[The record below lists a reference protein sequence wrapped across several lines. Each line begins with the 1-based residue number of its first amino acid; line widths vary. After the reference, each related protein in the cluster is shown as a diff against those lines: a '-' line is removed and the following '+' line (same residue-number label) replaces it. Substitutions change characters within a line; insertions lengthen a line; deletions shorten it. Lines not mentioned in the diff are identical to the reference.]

1 MLALISPAKRLDFER
16 DTDGPTMTQP
26 ALWPESKL
34 LLSELKKMS
43 APEVGALMKLSDKL
57 ADLNHQRFQT
67 FPTNPKKALSGRPA
81 VLAFDGDTYQGLD
94 AVSLGE
100 AELFYAQTHLCILS
114 GLYGVLRAFDE
125 IHPYRLEMGTKLKN
139 QRGKDLYAF
148 WESRITEQLQTYV
161 DDSSSEW
168 VCNLA
173 STEYFKS
180 VQPKG
185 LSVPVVTP
193 VFQEVKDDQA
203 KVIGLMAKRAR
214 GMMARYIVEN
224 QVKSPDELKR
234 FKVGGYKFK
243 AKLSTETSLVFQRP
257 RA

>member
-1 MLALISPAKRLDFER
+1 
-16 DTDGPTMTQP
+16 
-26 ALWPESKL
+26 
-34 LLSELKKMS
+34 
-43 APEVGALMKLSDKL
+43 
-57 ADLNHQRFQT
+57 
-67 FPTNPKKALSGRPA
+67 
-81 VLAFDGDTYQGLD
+81 
-94 AVSLGE
+94 
-100 AELFYAQTHLCILS
+100 
-114 GLYGVLRAFDE
+114 
-125 IHPYRLEMGTKLKN
+125 MGTKLKN

-148 WESRITEQLQTYV
+148 WEGRITEQLQTYV

-193 VFQEVKDDQA
+193 VFQEVKDGQA

>member
-16 DTDGPTMTQP
+16 DAEGPTMTQP
-26 ALWPESKL
+26 ALWNESKRL
-34 LLSELKKMS
+34 LKELKKMS
-43 APEVGALMKLSDKL
+43 PSEVGTLMKLSDKL

-67 FPTNPKKALSGRPA
+67 FPSEPKKSLSGRPA

-94 AVSLGE
+94 ALTLESE
-100 AELFYAQTHLCILS
+100 ALTYAQEHLCILS

-139 QRGKDLYAF
+139 ERGKDLYSF
-148 WESRITEQLQTYV
+148 WAGRITEQLQSYV
-161 DDSSSEW
+161 DASESQW

-180 VQPKG
+180 VNPSD

-193 VFQEVKDDQA
+193 IFQEVKDDQA

-224 QVKSPDELKR
+224 QVKTPKELKR
-234 FKVGGYKFK
+234 FTEGGYTFQEG
-243 AKLSTETSLVFQRP
+243 LSTETSLVFQRA
-257 RA
+257 RI

>member
-16 DTDGPTMTQP
+16 DAPGPSMTQP
-26 ALWPESKL
+26 ALWNESKIL
-34 LLSELKKMS
+34 LGELKQMS
-43 APEVGALMKLSDKL
+43 APQVGALMKLSDKL
-57 ADLNHQRFQT
+57 ADLNYQRFQT
-67 FPTNPKKALSGRPA
+67 FPTNPQKTLSGRPA

-94 AVSLGE
+94 AVSLDSD
-100 AELFYAQTHLCILS
+100 ALSYAQEHLYILS

-139 QRGKDLYAF
+139 QRGKDLYSF
-148 WESRITEQLQTYV
+148 WAGRITQQLQTYAQ
-161 DDSSSEW
+161 SSGSEW

-180 VQPKG
+180 VKPKELG
-185 LSVPVVTP
+185 VPVVTP
-193 VFQEVKDDQA
+193 VFQEVKDGKA

-224 QVKSPDELKR
+224 QVKTPKELTK
-234 FKVGGYKFK
+234 FKTGGYKYM
-243 AKLSTETSLVFQRP
+243 ASLSTEECPVFQRP
-257 RA
+257 KA